1 MATVS
6 ITIQVLRADY
16 PSLQIG
22 DVAFYAKMDTNSDGS
37 ANEPGGFKIND
48 SSEDLIKIGNVTSI
62 DNSTSLDNGTQTT
75 TLTCNIDTSTE
86 IPTTSDF
93 IFFAKDNKVNLTSL
107 LGYYALVKFKNLSGT
122 KAEMF
127 SAACEI
133 NESSK

>member
-6 ITIQVLRADY
+6 ITIQVSRADY

-22 DVAFYAKMDTNSDGS
+22 DIAFYAALNDDV
-37 ANEPGGFKIND
+37 AGFKNADEGDIT
-48 SSEDLIKIGNVTSI
+48 KIGDITSI
-62 DNSTSLDNGTQTT
+62 DNTTSLDDGTQTT
-75 TLTCNIDTSTE
+75 TLICNINTSTTM
-86 IPTTSDF
+86 PTTSDF

-107 LGYYALVKFKNLSGT
+107 LGYYALVKFKNASGT

-133 NESSK
+133 HESSK

>member
-6 ITIQVLRADY
+6 ITIQVSRADY

-22 DVAFYAKMDTNSDGS
+22 DIAFYATLNDDV
-37 ANEPGGFKIND
+37 AGFKNADEND
-48 SSEDLIKIGNVTSI
+48 ITKIGEITSI
-62 DNSTSLDNGTQTT
+62 DNTTSLDDGTQTT
-75 TLTCNIDTSTE
+75 TLICNISTSTTM
-86 IPTTSDF
+86 PTTSDF

-107 LGYYALVKFKNLSGT
+107 LGYYALVKFKNASGS

-133 NESSK
+133 HESSK